1 MLYFRRRW
9 NMADDRN
16 SELVAVLEVGSE
28 MEALAIQAFL
38 EDQGIEAGVHSR
50 QIPMYDGIARVWNPV
65 WGEVMVL
72 EPQAARARALIAEY
86 EAVLGEDPPDSGEE
100 E

>member
-1 MLYFRRRW
+1 
-9 NMADDRN
+9 MATDRD
-16 SELVAVLEVGSE
+16 SDLVAVLEVGSE

-38 EDQGIEAGVHSR
+38 EDEGIEAGLHSR

-72 EPQAARARALIAEY
+72 EPHAERARTLIAEY
-86 EAVLGEDPPDSGEE
+86 RAVLGEAPAESGEGE
-100 E
+100 